1 MIDNGAWHASV
12 TPSPLSA
19 APCLHCLRIK
29 SAINENQRTCQGFVA
44 ASKVPPLPSSSS
56 SSLSTLP
63 HLSWTTLASCPKN
76 GNVQRGD
83 NDDDVAFNSHIIYD
97 ALHFD
102 LGCRQS
108 REVTPLVASRP
119 ERGEGTVLTWLS
131 YELAKAWR
139 QLMDALGGG
148 SAQFKLTLSLP
159 QSLSLCPFLLLCLF
173 PSPSL
178 FLSLPHTPRTFAA

>member
-1 MIDNGAWHASV
+1 M
-12 TPSPLSA
+12 PQLPPFPLSA

-56 SSLSTLP
+56 SLSTLP
-63 HLSWTTLASCPKN
+63 HLSWTTPASCPKN

-83 NDDDVAFNSHIIYD
+83 DDDDVAFNSHIIYD

-108 REVTPLVASRP
+108 REATPLVASRP
-119 ERGEGTVLTWLS
+119 GRGTGLS

-159 QSLSLCPFLLLCLF
+159 QSLSICPFLLLCLF

-178 FLSLPHTPRTFAA
+178 FLYPPHTFAA